1 MLHFIHSHP
10 TLIEDMKE
18 AAQLLRKHRPD
29 EDIQY
34 TTIADYLEKNS

>member
-18 AAQLLRKHRPD
+18 VIPYNTPIRG
-29 EDIQY
+29 EV
-34 TTIADYLEKNS
+34 